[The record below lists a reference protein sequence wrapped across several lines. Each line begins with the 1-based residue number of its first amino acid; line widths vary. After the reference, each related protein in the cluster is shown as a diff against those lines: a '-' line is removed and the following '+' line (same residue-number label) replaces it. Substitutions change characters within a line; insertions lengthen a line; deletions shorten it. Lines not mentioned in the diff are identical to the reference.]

1 MAPVLAAGAV
11 QLLGLVPDL
20 AVEVL
25 PPPSGSPGPGVCAS
39 GARPGVRTRRP
50 VCWIA
55 SCWEP
60 VRLLGR
66 GAQVVPSDAPQVTWR
81 RAAGGLPRPRLVPA
95 VFRNRH
101 TKLTWTAGT
110 RWSPPRPSCATRSS
124 TSSTTASGPWCGRCW
139 SSPATEALG
148 PGLSLPPPGR
158 AALRSAWNGQDRLL
172 RLTLSFSF

>member
-1 MAPVLAAGAV
+1 MGLAPVLAAGAV

-66 GAQVVPSDAPQVTWR
+66 GAQVVPSDTPQVTWR
-81 RAAGGLPRPRLVPA
+81 RAAGDSRAPVWSRLFSVTGTRSSRGPQEQGGHHPGLHVRHGAPPRPRRP
-95 VFRNRH
+95 RGH
-101 TKLTWTAGT
+101 GAGGAGA
-110 RWSPPRPSCATRSS
+110 RRPLRPWVRGSACPRPAGLL
-124 TSSTTASGPWCGRCW
+124 SGRPGTGR
-139 SSPATEALG
+139 TDF
-148 PGLSLPPPGR
+148 
-158 AALRSAWNGQDRLL
+158 SA
-172 RLTLSFSF
+172 